1 MQSSFLDTFKKA
13 VEPVTGAEVGKG
25 KKETRVS
32 ERCDRSLRLKT
43 CDKRAFVSSHSGSL
57 QSFNSEK

>member
-43 CDKRAFVSSHSGSL
+43 QK
-57 QSFNSEK
+57 NN